1 MHIKNNKI
9 YIYNN
14 DIKTFG
20 KNQFHKF
27 LKQSLFS
34 GKIIIFRNNYFI
46 IKTLNLLTK
55 ILEKSFLDH
64 GLNDLDVQKN
74 NIKLFNRTITI
85 IQDNIKK
92 NLALKNTFKTF
103 LNFHQFSDY
112 NTFIDKITLR
122 YTSPKYFKS
131 PGVLK
136 PLEAHRDTWGSNI
149 FEQINW
155 WIPLFDIHNHNSLY
169 ILEDKFKKKINNNSD
184 TWDFKK
190 YKNNS
195 INILSSPVS
204 KKKFKVKSEYIIR
217 IKRGDMVC
225 FSGHHLHGSSQD
237 NTFRINLET
246 RTVTKTD
253 INQFKIPKNIDNYSN
268 KKKKIWFK
276 NIHSSLSLNKTNY

>member
-1 MHIKNNKI
+1 
-9 YIYNN
+9 
-14 DIKTFG
+14 FG

-103 LNFHQFSDY
+103 LNFHQFFDY

-149 FEQINW
+149 LEQINW
-155 WIPLFDIHNHNSLY
+155 WIPLFDIHDQNSLY

-195 INILSSPVS
+195 INILS
-204 KKKFKVKSEYIIR
+204 
-217 IKRGDMVC
+217 
-225 FSGHHLHGSSQD
+225 
-237 NTFRINLET
+237 
-246 RTVTKTD
+246 
-253 INQFKIPKNIDNYSN
+253 
-268 KKKKIWFK
+268 
-276 NIHSSLSLNKTNY
+276 